1 MGNVPCLLKFEFD
14 NSYSMFR
21 EKLVSYRISVTP
33 PSMETL
39 MNGRRRR
46 AKAASKTV
54 EEDLASARERLDT
67 ASIQKV
73 TLETEISKL
82 EALLEEK
89 KKALGSAIKEE
100 DWLQKRVQLRT
111 AQQKILKTRI
121 DEGWVDEPT
130 KN

>member
-1 MGNVPCLLKFEFD
+1 
-14 NSYSMFR
+14 MFR

-82 EALLEEK
+82 LGTEAYIK
-89 KKALGSAIKEE
+89 STIVSLGQVHERSRAVN
-100 DWLQKRVQLRT
+100 LPLRP
-111 AQQKILKTRI
+111 AP
-121 DEGWVDEPT
+121 GGAP
-130 KN
+130 